1 MFDRAEDHLLQDF
14 CLRFICARC
23 DEGMSRTQKFTD
35 VFRHGYNGVVKAFS
49 LDACQR
55 DPCRIRKNGTVQFK
69 MEFVTSLIG
78 VYFGYTM
85 KDCDNHLHQPQKNRY
100 RLNSDDWI
108 KLRTLRSRS
117 ISPEYSIEQTLL
129 GNQPNNRIGKTVSS
143 DDMIRTVLK
152 FFDKIMTSYKAEVV
166 IREESCAP
174 NFHSVLVQG
183 GEYVNVWYYSGAV
196 CFKQGSR
203 NQTLIAIVGA
213 EQL

>member
-69 MEFVTSLIG
+69 MEFVTN
-78 VYFGYTM
+78 V
-85 KDCDNHLHQPQKNRY
+85 CKNTEPTCPIKADVQHTIEVAIKPLEYSRPY
-100 RLNSDDWI
+100 DWCV
-108 KLRTLRSRS
+108 TSRSRS

-183 GEYVNVWYYSGAV
+183 NTPHLHLSSLPDPQNERITY
-196 CFKQGSR
+196 R
-203 NQTLIAIVGA
+203 I
-213 EQL
+213 